1 MTETVK
7 AKHPQEMKA
16 EMKCVQWRR
25 TSLSVHRQLY
35 TDQCKL
41 VNRLLRQ
48 TKANYY
54 KDKLKECKTDQKA
67 LFKVIDDLMYRSST
81 EGGIFPQAS
90 SLENRALAQRLNDF
104 FIEKIDKI
112 REDLHQEKLMSYIP
126 EHIPKPVPAEFS
138 SFVPLS
144 DTDIQKLIISRP
156 TKHCDLDP
164 IPTWLLKQC
173 SGTFLPIIKSII
185 NASLLSGL
193 FPDNLKEA
201 ILKPLLKKLGLDP
214 ECFKNLRPIS
224 NLAFISKLIECAV
237 CNQYNTHIFSND
249 IAEIY
254 QSPYKASHSVET
266 AIVCVHNDIVRAIDN
281 KQAVLLVLLD
291 LSAAFDTVDHCK
303 LLEVL
308 KNVVGI
314 SGTALAWFASYLQDR
329 TQKVSINN
337 EYSPTAK
344 LKCGVPQGSVLGPVL
359 FTTYLLPLGEIL
371 RELGVKFHC
380 YADDTQFVYSCLL
393 WW

>member
-1 MTETVK
+1 
-7 AKHPQEMKA
+7 
-16 EMKCVQWRR
+16 
-25 TSLSVHRQLY
+25 
-35 TDQCKL
+35 
-41 VNRLLRQ
+41 
-48 TKANYY
+48 
-54 KDKLKECKTDQKA
+54 
-67 LFKVIDDLMYRSST
+67 
-81 EGGIFPQAS
+81 
-90 SLENRALAQRLNDF
+90 
-104 FIEKIDKI
+104 
-112 REDLHQEKLMSYIP
+112 MSYIP

-173 SGTFLPIIKSII
+173 SGTLLPIIKSTI

-193 FPDNLKEA
+193 YPDNLKEA

-214 ECFKNLRPIS
+214 ACFKNLRPIS
-224 NLAFISKLIECAV
+224 NLAFISKFIEGAV
-237 CNQYNTHIFSND
+237 CNQYNTHILSND

-254 QSPYKASHSVET
+254 QSAYKASHCVET

-291 LSAAFDTVDHCK
+291 PSATFDTVDHCK

-314 SGTALAWFASYLQDR
+314 SGTALAWFASYLKDR
-329 TQKVSINN
+329 TQKSVSTMNIHPRQNSSVVYHKGQYWAQFFLQRI
-337 EYSPTAK
+337 YSH
-344 LKCGVPQGSVLGPVL
+344 SVKFWGNWGWSFIVMLMPHNCIFL
-359 FTTYLLPLGEIL
+359 FTLMIIL
-371 RELGVKFHC
+371 V
-380 YADDTQFVYSCLL
+380 CLT
-393 WW
+393 WKDIWP